1 MVRRRWPDVVIIVGI
16 LGLLFGGVWA
26 LWGGDI
32 RDRLDPPHREV
43 EQAPHGGGV
52 T

>member
-1 MVRRRWPDVVIIVGI
+1 MVRRRWPDIVIVVGI
-16 LGLLFGGVWA
+16 LGLVLGGILA
-26 LWGGDI
+26 LWWPDI
-32 RDRLDPPHREV
+32 RDRLHPRTPAV